1 MEVLQ
6 AVDKLNSLLPLAA
19 RQQQL
24 DSELRH
30 LHQLILHTFV
40 EQGRP
45 LPITD
50 AADHL
55 ARYSVQQAFQLLAK
69 QDLIVLDVEQQ
80 MIMGAYPMTYEVTP
94 HIVEVNGHAINA
106 MCALDALAVAPMF
119 RIATCIRSSC
129 VISGEPVLLR
139 MLGEQVESLQ
149 APADLY
155 VGIRWQSPCGAAAH
169 SLCRDMVFLGGQ
181 EAVDKW
187 QQRSEAEGSVFDISA
202 AVALGAAFFRPLLAA
217 PEQIA

>member
-1 MEVLQ
+1 MPMDVEQ
-6 AVDKLNSLLPLAA
+6 TVDKLNSLLPLAA

-24 DSELRH
+24 DPELRY
-30 LHQLILHTFV
+30 LHQLILRTFV

-45 LPITD
+45 LPITE
-50 AADHL
+50 AAGHL
-55 ARYSVQQAFQLLAK
+55 VQHSVQQAFRLLAQ

-80 MIMGAYPMTYEVTP
+80 MIMGAYPMTYEITP

-119 RIATCIRSSC
+119 GIATRIKSSC
-129 VISGEPVLLR
+129 AISGEPVWFQ
-139 MLGEQVESLQ
+139 MHGEQVESLA
-149 APADLY
+149 APAGLH

-187 QQRSEAEGSVFDISA
+187 QQRSEVEGSVFDIPA
-202 AVALGAAFFRPLLAA
+202 AIAVGATFFRPLLAA
-217 PEQIA
+217 PDQ

>member
-1 MEVLQ
+1 MEIQQ
-6 AVDKLNSLLPLAA
+6 AVEKLNSLLPLAA

-24 DSELRH
+24 DPELQQ
-30 LHQLILHTFV
+30 LHQLILRTFV

-45 LPITD
+45 LPITE

-55 ARYSVQQAFQLLAK
+55 ARHSVHQAFQLLAE
-69 QDLIVLDVEQQ
+69 QDLIVLDMEQQ

-119 RIATCIRSSC
+119 GIATRIKSSC
-129 VISGEPVLLR
+129 TISGEPVLIQMR
-139 MLGEQVESLQ
+139 GEKVESLD
-149 APADLY
+149 APASLY

-169 SLCRDMVFLGGQ
+169 SLCRDMVFLVGQ

-187 QQRSEAEGSVFDISA
+187 QQRSEVEGSVFDIPA
-202 AVALGAAFFRPLLAA
+202 AIAIGAAFFRPLLVAT
-217 PEQIA
+217 EH

>member
-1 MEVLQ
+1 MEVQQ

-24 DSELRH
+24 DPELRH

-55 ARYSVQQAFQLLAK
+55 AQHSVRQAFQLLAK

-119 RIATCIRSSC
+119 GIATRIKSSC
-129 VISGEPVLLR
+129 VISGESVLIR
-139 MLGEQVESLQ
+139 MLGEQVESLE
-149 APADLY
+149 APADLH

-181 EAVDKW
+181 EAVYKW
-187 QQRSEAEGSVFDISA
+187 QQRSEAEGSVFDIPA
-202 AVALGAAFFRPLLAA
+202 AVAIGAAFFRPLLAE
-217 PEQIA
+217 P

>member
-1 MEVLQ
+1 MEVQQ
-6 AVDKLNSLLPLAA
+6 AVDKLNSLLPLAV

-24 DSELRH
+24 DPELQH

-45 LPITD
+45 LPISD

-55 ARYSVQQAFQLLAK
+55 THHSVQQAFQLLAK

-80 MIMGAYPMTYEVTP
+80 MIMGAYPLSYEVTP

-106 MCALDALAVAPMF
+106 MCALDALSVAPMF
-119 RIATCIRSSC
+119 EVATRIKSSC
-129 VISGEPVLLR
+129 AISCEPVSIR
-139 MLGEQVESLQ
+139 MHGEQVESLD
-149 APADLY
+149 APENLY

-169 SLCRDMVFLGGQ
+169 SLCRDMVFLLGQ
-181 EAVDKW
+181 AAVDKW
-187 QQRSEAEGSVFDISA
+187 QQRSELSGSVFNVP
-202 AVALGAAFFRPLLAA
+202 VAIAIGTAFFRPLLAK
-217 PEQIA
+217 PEDC